1 MELDGNSRNRA
12 SAAWGTFGRMLA
24 YKCEREST
32 HFAAVEPAN
41 TTNECAECGVKTDK
55 PLWVR
60 EHSCPACGFECDRD
74 ANAAANILS
83 RGLNQ
88 VGVVHSES
96 TPSETATAVGPLF
109 QPFLHVASWNR
120 EAPPSTSAQA
130 RVGRG
135 SSQSPFLHYGSDEI
149 VFRYRLPN
157 RYTRERPWRTRG
169 RIDGL
174 PRQARA
180 LHRPVRRL
188 QPFPDSR

>member
-1 MELDGNSRNRA
+1 MVVPTSPSRAFEKLDAKDLMELDGNSRNRA

-83 RGLNQ
+83 RGLAD
-88 VGVVHSES
+88 VGVVHSEV
-96 TPSETATAVGPLF
+96 TPSETATATGTDVSTVP
-109 QPFLHVASWNR
+109 ASRVTEQGSPALN
-120 EAPPSTSAQA
+120 EASAQA
-130 RVGRG
+130 RA
-135 SSQSPFLHYGSDEI
+135 E
-149 VFRYRLPN
+149 
-157 RYTRERPWRTRG
+157 
-169 RIDGL
+169 
-174 PRQARA
+174 
-180 LHRPVRRL
+180 
-188 QPFPDSR
+188 